1 MGIRGTAHEALR
13 KQIDNFGV
21 PVLWCREPPVHTSG
35 SHITPKEARIGL
47 WGNSKAI
54 AVK

>member
-1 MGIRGTAHEALR
+1 MGIRGTAHEALC

-35 SHITPKEARIGL
+35 SHIAPKEARISLRGD
-47 WGNSKAI
+47 SKAT